1 MSRGRG
7 DAGGSSGVGT
17 SAGSAEPCDGRLGG
31 AAVAP
36 DVRITL
42 NFHPDRV
49 SRGLPLLEAL
59 AQDGAYHSQFV
70 TGTSNGG

>member
-1 MSRGRG
+1 M
-7 DAGGSSGVGT
+7 DPV
-17 SAGSAEPCDGRLGG
+17 GSARARAALSHVAAVSEGP
-31 AAVAP
+31 AVAP

-49 SRGLPLLEAL
+49 ARGLPLLEAL